1 MSQAL
6 FRVVAALSGAFVLL
20 LALNI
25 VAGGIATAGW
35 LGERPF
41 FTVTDDEQFRLID
54 SHTRFLGGLFAAA
67 GLVLL
72 LGALDPRKYAQAL
85 NTAFAGI
92 FLGGVAR
99 FAKPD
104 MEAFM
109 TSDVGTALAAE
120 LVLMPLLAFW
130 LSRIRRG

>member
-6 FRVVAALSGAFVLL
+6 FRVVVALSGAIVLL
-20 LALNI
+20 LALNV
-25 VAGGIATAGW
+25 VAGGVATAGW

-54 SHTRFLGGLFAAA
+54 SHMRFLGGLFAAT

-72 LGALDPRKYAQAL
+72 LGALDPQKYAQAL
-85 NTAFAGI
+85 NVVFVGI

-109 TSDVGTALAAE
+109 STDVGTALAAE
-120 LVLMPLLAFW
+120 LILMPLLAFW

>member
-6 FRVVAALSGAFVLL
+6 FRVVTALSGAFVLL

-67 GLVLL
+67 GLMLL

>member
-1 MSQAL
+1 MSRTL
-6 FRVVAALSGAFVLL
+6 FRIVVALSGAIVLV

-25 VAGGIATAGW
+25 VMGGVATAGW

-85 NTAFAGI
+85 NVVFIGI

-104 MEAFM
+104 MDAFM
-109 TSDVGTALAAE
+109 NPDVGSALAAE
-120 LVLMPLLAFW
+120 LILMPLLAFW

>member
-1 MSQAL
+1 MSRAL
-6 FRVVAALSGAFVLL
+6 FRIVVALSGAIVLV
-20 LALNI
+20 LAFNVL
-25 VAGGIATAGW
+25 VGGVATAGW

-41 FTVTDDEQFRLID
+41 FAVTDDEQFRLID
-54 SHTRFLGGLFAAA
+54 SHIRFLGGLFAAT
-67 GLVLL
+67 GFVLL

-85 NTAFAGI
+85 NVVFIGI

-109 TSDVGTALAAE
+109 SSDVGTALAAE
-120 LVLMPLLAFW
+120 LILMPLLAFW